1 MPLQLVETSNAP
13 LPAGHYSQ
21 AVIANGFIFVA
32 GQLPITPNR
41 EKVLGSIEE
50 QTLQT
55 LENVKSIV
63 EAADSDLQH
72 IVKMTVYI
80 SDISLWDGVNKVYTA
95 FFGSHKPARAIVPVK
110 DLHYGFLIEIEA
122 VAVVKK
128 G

>member
-1 MPLQLVETSNAP
+1 MSLQFVETPNAP

-21 AVIANGFIFVA
+21 ATIANGLIFVA

-55 LENVKSIV
+55 LENVRAIV
-63 EAADSDLQH
+63 EAAGSDLAH
-72 IVKMTVYI
+72 VAKVTIYI
-80 SDISLWDGVNKVYTA
+80 ADIELWDGVNQVYTQ

-110 DLHYGFLIEIEA
+110 DLHYGFKIEIEA
-122 VAVVKK
+122 VAVIKE
-128 G
+128 

>member
-1 MPLQLVETSNAP
+1 MSLQFVETPNAP

-21 AVIANGFIFVA
+21 ATIANGLIFVA

-55 LENVKSIV
+55 LENVRAIV
-63 EAADSDLQH
+63 EAAGSDLAH
-72 IVKMTVYI
+72 VAKVTIYI
-80 SDISLWDGVNKVYTA
+80 ADIELWDGVNQVYTR

-110 DLHYGFLIEIEA
+110 DLHYGFKIEIEA
-122 VAVVKK
+122 VAVIKE
-128 G
+128 